1 MSSSVCLFVFFFNLF
16 LYTSNLKG
24 LWIEA
29 KVKLTTLNIS
39 QTLLQNYNA
48 SIGSFQYIF
57 CALLHPFLNH
67 KGSFQS
73 AWLSLAL
80 IIHES
85 NEFLL

>member
-1 MSSSVCLFVFFFNLF
+1 MSSSVCLFFFNLF

-48 SIGSFQYIF
+48 SMGSFQYIF
-57 CALLHPFLNH
+57 CALLHPF
-67 KGSFQS
+67 
-73 AWLSLAL
+73 
-80 IIHES
+80 
-85 NEFLL
+85 